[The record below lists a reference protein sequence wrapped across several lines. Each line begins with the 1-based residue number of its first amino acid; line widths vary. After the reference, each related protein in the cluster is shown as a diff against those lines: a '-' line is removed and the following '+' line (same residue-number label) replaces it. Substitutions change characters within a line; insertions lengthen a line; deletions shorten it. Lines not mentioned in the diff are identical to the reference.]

1 MTLPLISNTHTHT
14 HTTVDVQVLAE
25 RHGGTTG
32 GSDAFGW
39 ELQRL
44 QQYSKTQPV
53 AAIIARSPGKAV
65 LVRFDEQGSA
75 LLFDPCYDLDGSRL
89 PTFFAFPNQGEGLQQ
104 HLAETFPFH
113 DEYATTQ
120 HWHHAHFNEYVCT
133 PHLDDNGIKRYT
145 ELVLRWNE
153 TVQTGMGT

>member
-1 MTLPLISNTHTHT
+1 
-14 HTTVDVQVLAE
+14 VQVLAE
-25 RHGGTTG
+25 RHGGATG
-32 GSDAFGW
+32 GSDAFSW

-44 QQYSKTQPV
+44 QQYSKTQPI

-75 LLFDPCYDLDGSRL
+75 LLFDPCYDLDGSRR

-120 HWHHAHFNEYVCT
+120 HWHHAHFNEYVYT
-133 PHLDDNGIKRYT
+133 TLWKQAPQRYKVVTVYGHGT
-145 ELVLRWNE
+145 EMERDSTDGYGNINKVI
-153 TVQTGMGT
+153 TVAKMDG